1 MKAVMPAL
9 GVIIL
14 AIVAWLFFFPDDFQG
29 NVLQQHDVMQGIAN
43 GQEAKAYYEATGH
56 KALWTDALFGGMPT
70 FQISPSYA
78 STRWVEWLQK
88 VYMLGFPAPVNLL
101 FIMMVGFFILL
112 LTLRLRWHYALLG
125 AIAWGFSTYFI
136 ILIGAGHIWKYLA
149 LAYVPPTIAGLVL
162 AYRGRYLAG
171 GALTALFAT
180 LQIASNHVQMSYYF
194 LFVMVALAIGYLVR
208 AIREKHLGRW
218 GIATGTLL
226 AAGAIAVAANAPNL
240 YNSYIYAQETMR
252 GGHSELKQADTD
264 ANASQGG
271 LDRDYITAW
280 SYGIDETM
288 TLLVPNTVGGASIKP
303 EKGENK
309 PLLLSDT
316 RTAEQLADKGEISAT
331 DFSNLGVFY
340 QYFGDQPMT
349 NGPVYVGALI
359 FVLFIFGCVVVKGPE
374 KWALVAVTVF
384 TVMLA
389 WGHNFAWLTN
399 LMIDHFPMYNK
410 FRTPASILV
419 VAEFTM
425 PLLAV
430 LGLYRL
436 LSDPDGFR
444 TYRRP
449 LLWSFGIGLS
459 LCLIMLA
466 WPSLI
471 IGNAFSAMEE
481 EGYLAQ
487 GMAQQYPTLFA
498 AVENVRYGMVRT
510 DALRSLI
517 VLLASAGVMTLAARR
532 TLSTGVALG
541 ALIVIVGADL
551 FLVNKRYIDHDSF
564 MPKTSDEIVINPRP
578 VDTQILADTTSN
590 YRVLDVQHF
599 SEAAPSY
606 FHRTVGGY
614 HAAKLAR
621 YQDIIDRYFTNG
633 INENVINML
642 NTRWFIYDDNT
653 AVQNPMALGNA
664 WIVDSLTLVDTPQQ
678 EIDFLADFNPATSAV
693 ADRKFADA
701 IGQNLQ
707 PKQPGD
713 TIYLTSYA
721 PDRLTFHATTRGDVL
736 AVFSE
741 IYFPWGWNVTID
753 GKEAPLARAD
763 YILRALRVPA
773 GSHTIAMEFAPRSV
787 AVTET
792 VAKAAIIVMYII
804 IAAAIAVA
812 ILRRKRPQEPS
823 PATE

>member
-1 MKAVMPAL
+1 MKAALPAL
-9 GVIIL
+9 GVVIM
-14 AIVAWLFFFPDDFQG
+14 AVVAWLFFFPDDFQG

-43 GQEAKAYYEATGH
+43 GQEAKAHYEATGH

-70 FQISPSYA
+70 FQISPSYS
-78 STRWVEWLQK
+78 STKWVDWLQK

-101 FIMMVGFFILL
+101 FIMMTGFFILL

-149 LAYVPPTIAGLVL
+149 LAYVPPTIAGLIL

-171 GALTALFAT
+171 GAMTALFAT
-180 LQIASNHVQMSYYF
+180 LQIAANHVQMSYYF
-194 LFVMVALAIGYLVR
+194 LFVMVALCIAYLVK
-208 AIREKHLGRW
+208 AIKEKHVGRW
-218 GIATGTLL
+218 GIATAVLL
-226 AAGAIAVAANAPNL
+226 IAGGIAVAANAPNL

-252 GGHSELKQADTD
+252 GGHSELTQASTD

-280 SYGIDETM
+280 SYGVDETL

-316 RTAEQLADKGEISAT
+316 KTATQLAEKGEISQA
-331 DFSNLGVFY
+331 DYSNLGVFY

-359 FVLFIFGCVVVKGPE
+359 FALFLFGCAVVKGPE
-374 KWALVAVTVF
+374 KWALLIVTIF

-430 LGLYRL
+430 LGLHRL
-436 LSDPDGFR
+436 LTTDNGFS
-444 TYRRP
+444 TYRKP
-449 LLWSFGIGLS
+449 LLWSFGIALA
-459 LCLIMLA
+459 LCLIMLIA
-466 WPSLI
+466 PGII

-487 GMAQQYPTLFA
+487 GMAQQYPSLFA

-510 DALRSLI
+510 DALRSLV
-517 VLLASAGVMTLAARR
+517 VLLAGAGTLLLTARR
-532 TLSTGVALG
+532 TLSPAVGIGV
-541 ALIVIVGADL
+541 LIIIVGADL
-551 FLVNKRYIDHDSF
+551 FLVNKRYIDHESF
-564 MPKTSDEIVINPRP
+564 MPKTSDEIVINPRY
-578 VDTQILADTTSN
+578 VDTQILADTTMN

-621 YQDIIDRYFTNG
+621 YQDIIDRYFTKD

-642 NTRWFIYDDNT
+642 NTRWFIYDDDT
-653 AVQNPMALGNA
+653 FAQNPMALGNA
-664 WIVDSLTLVDTPQQ
+664 WIVDSLVMVGSPQE
-678 EIDFLADFNPATSAV
+678 EIDFLADFNPATTAV

-713 TIYLTSYA
+713 TIFETSYA
-721 PDRLTFHATTRGDVL
+721 PDRLTFHSSTKSDAL

-753 GKEAPLARAD
+753 GQPAPLARAN
-763 YILRALRVPA
+763 YILRALRIPA
-773 GSHTIAMEFAPRSV
+773 GNHDITMEFAPQSV
-787 AVTET
+787 KTTESI
-792 VAKAAIIVMYII
+792 AKIAIIVMYIA
-804 IAAAIAVA
+804 IAAAIAA
-812 ILRRKRPQEPS
+812 ALFSRKKKS
-823 PATE
+823 ADSVTEQ